1 MLFSNGIIYPIGL
14 SVINGFKNILTK
26 SYFLDFIKNTS
37 TTNSS
42 MFFMF
47 YKHFMKSIIY
57 LIIALFAFIF
67 FKDNYLK
74 KSEKAFKTYPHLIK
88 FIILFSTIEIILGFL
103 FYKSLANNALNK
115 YIIYLV
121 IFTIIINS
129 IIAHFIYKE
138 KITMQLVIGYI
149 ICIIGVLVVKFS

>member
-1 MLFSNGIIYPIGL
+1 MNGIIYPIGL
-14 SVINGFKNILTK
+14 SIINGFKNILTK

-47 YKHFMKSIIY
+47 YKHFIKSIIY
-57 LIIALFAFIF
+57 LIIALFAFLL

-74 KSEKAFKTYPHLIK
+74 KAKKAIKTYPHLIK
-88 FIILFSTIEIILGFL
+88 FIILFSIVEILLGFL

-115 YIIYLV
+115 FIIYLV

-129 IIAHFIYKE
+129 IIAHIIYNE
-138 KITMQLVIGYI
+138 KMSIQLVIGYI
-149 ICIIGVLVVKFS
+149 VCIIGVLIVKFS